1 MGGRSW
7 TFDLDESRAWDSP
20 IRRAIRNSDAG
31 IANFVTQARQLHG
44 VRRQLAWVVQPA
56 FKYVWSARRGW
67 LKSRAGKSPILTLTD
82 TIFPSTNLSIHA
94 VTAKERAWFTSRIM
108 LFNKVRLSLRK
119 ENGEKNDPP
128 RVKPL
133 DLEMICSPGVAC
145 SKWGKKA
152 SSVVLDTN
160 TRAIIMLCLFGNY
173 VTSIFGIFHDLR
185 DADNAF
191 MVFNGRVQT

>member
-1 MGGRSW
+1 M
-7 TFDLDESRAWDSP
+7 
-20 IRRAIRNSDAG
+20 
-31 IANFVTQARQLHG
+31 
-44 VRRQLAWVVQPA
+44 
-56 FKYVWSARRGW
+56 
-67 LKSRAGKSPILTLTD
+67 
-82 TIFPSTNLSIHA
+82 
-94 VTAKERAWFTSRIM
+94 
-108 LFNKVRLSLRK
+108 RK
-119 ENGEKNDPP
+119 ENGENDGPP

-133 DLEMICSPGVAC
+133 DLEMICSPGVTC